1 MSGVPPRLLSPIRRR
16 SRAVQASL
24 LAALLSG
31 AAFANPDRPLPLDLC
46 AFKYLTG
53 LPCPT
58 CGLTRALCQAM
69 RGDWG
74 QSLHYHPAGI
84 LLAAALTGWALWLG
98 AESAQGRP
106 LAEAVRV
113 RLGSALLRAG
123 VGLSFIFWIFR
134 LVLPGAVVG

>member
-1 MSGVPPRLLSPIRRR
+1 MSGVPPRLLTPIVRR
-16 SRAVQASL
+16 SRAVQAGV
-24 LAALLSG
+24 LAALLIG
-31 AAFANPDRPLPLDLC
+31 AAFANPDHPLPVDLC

-53 LPCPT
+53 LPCPA
-58 CGLTRALCQAM
+58 CGLTRALCHVM
-69 RGDWG
+69 RGDWA

-113 RLGSALLRAG
+113 QLGSALVRAG
-123 VGLSFIFWIFR
+123 AGLSVIFWIFR
-134 LVLPGAVVG
+134 LALPV